1 MKNSAET
8 FYNLISDKK
17 KILVID
23 LGFLGDTIHLLP
35 ALWAIRQGLPHANI
49 EVMVAEHIQSLM
61 GLVPWIDKTSG
72 YPRYPRGPKWYQ
84 DIGRVLRLRKEK
96 YDVII
101 NLNGSE
107 RSCFLTLA
115 IGAPYRL
122 GRVPPEENLITR
134 CSFTHRVT
142 IPYLTMPCY
151 RSRWGCIKKAG
162 FPTDEPVFN
171 VTVPPIVRDKVDA
184 LIEGKRNFIHIS
196 PFTVED
202 YKELPLNIL
211 AQLLNTLHDP
221 LALSCAPTARERN
234 KLHQLIS
241 LLSVKP
247 WKVFEGNLSLQ
258 ELAGVIG
265 CSKLHMGGDSGGIH
279 VAVMMNVP
287 TFSWFRE
294 YPGKIEWIPA
304 GSRHR
309 YIIGEASPSGLQNIS
324 AEELI
329 KLFHRSENID
339 QK

>member
-1 MKNSAET
+1 MNNISDS
-8 FYNLISDKK
+8 FYNIISNKK
-17 KILVID
+17 KILVLD

-35 ALWAIRQGLPHANI
+35 ALWGIRQGLPNAHI
-49 EVMVAEHIQSLM
+49 EVMVADHIQSLM

-72 YPRYPRGPKWYQ
+72 YPRYPKGPEWYQ
-84 DIGRVLRLRKEK
+84 DISRVLRLRKER

-122 GRVPPEENLITR
+122 GRVPDREKFISKY
-134 CSFTHRVT
+134 CFTHRVD

-151 RSRWGCIKKAG
+151 LSRWNCIKKAG
-162 FPTDEPVFN
+162 FPTEEPIFN
-171 VTVPPIVRDKVDA
+171 VKIPLAVRNKVDV
-184 LIEGKRNFIHIS
+184 LLEGKRHFIHVN

-202 YKELPLNIL
+202 YKELPMEIL
-211 AQLLNTLHDP
+211 AELLNTIHEP
-221 LALSCAPTARERN
+221 LVLSCAPSERERK
-234 KLHQLIS
+234 KLQQLIS
-241 LLSVKP
+241 LLSTKP

-265 CSKLHMGGDSGGIH
+265 NSKLHMGGDSGGLH
-279 VAVMMNVP
+279 VAVMMNIP

-294 YPGKIEWIPA
+294 YPGKVEWLPI
-304 GSRHR
+304 GSQHR

-324 AEELI
+324 ADALI
-329 KLFHRSENID
+329 KVFHGSD
-339 QK
+339 